1 MTNFLKNRLTE
12 MGTSLQKAA
21 SELTSEASVRSL
33 RQAISRGRENAEEGV
48 RVVAQA
54 PITQKAA
61 TVVRVAA
68 TSGPVKEVAVI
79 CGRAGV
85 AGAVVDGAMGGAQAL
100 RYLHA
105 GKITGKQAVIH
116 AGAEAG
122 CGFITSSSGTAGT
135 IAVYMLTGSMGPAAL
150 AAGMGASLGSRYLYR
165 KVIGETLPADVDTAD
180 KKRSNDDDVMEDIG
194 PKPQD

>member
-1 MTNFLKNRLTE
+1 MNNFLKNRLSE
-12 MGTSLQKAA
+12 IGDAVKRSA
-21 SELTSEASVRSL
+21 SEATSEASVRAL
-33 RQAISRGRENAEEGV
+33 RQAISRRRVDAEEGA
-48 RVVAQA
+48 RAVAHA

-61 TVVRVAA
+61 LVVRTAA
-68 TSGPVKEVAVI
+68 ASGPVKEVAFI

-100 RYLHA
+100 RYMHA

-116 AGAEAG
+116 TGAEAG

-135 IAVYMLTGSMGPAAL
+135 IAVYMITGTMGPAAL

-165 KVIGETLPADVDTAD
+165 RVIGETLPEDTD
-180 KKRSNDDDVMEDIG
+180 KNSPEDKGDDNLMEDIG
-194 PKPQD
+194 PKPQE